1 MPFTEEDRKGFTWL
15 IFDLGLE
22 YKQKLNSR
30 EEPGPREQHTLSH
43 RGVKVCTVTKN
54 PQYHIYLILIIFYYH
69 VVTLFPDKP

>member
-30 EEPGPREQHTLSH
+30 EEPGPREQHTLRH
-43 RGVKVCTVTKN
+43 RGVKVCTVTKKSSVS
-54 PQYHIYLILIIFYYH
+54 YLPYPNNVLLPCSNIIS
-69 VVTLFPDKP
+69 